1 MNGSSVATTIQSL
14 ADGDYQTLGVLYPF
28 FLLSLRIAVVLAM
41 TPVLYAMPIPARIR
55 ALLVLALSVVLA
67 FGLPFAPSLSPTD
80 TGGLLQAAFTEI
92 ALGATLA
99 MGILLAFAA
108 FAVAG
113 GILDIQIG
121 FGIAQVFDPVSSRP
135 SPLLVSAFN
144 YVAVLVFFLVNGHH
158 ALLRGIAY
166 SLERF
171 PVGAPWSLNTV
182 IAPVLKQVGGL
193 FSLGFA
199 LAAPVIF
206 CVLLVELAL
215 GTIARNL
222 PQINM
227 FALGIPVKIIVG
239 VAVLS
244 LWFAGM
250 GGAMSRVYSGIYS
263 TWDAIFLANTRP
275 EAVDKPYTSP
285 PPSPFGSGQ
294 RLPDGPR

>member
-1 MNGSSVATTIQSL
+1 MNGPAVATAMSSI
-14 ADGDYQTLGVLYPF
+14 AGGDYQALSGLYPF
-28 FLLSLRIAVVLAM
+28 FLVSLRIAVVLAM

-55 ALLVLALSVVLA
+55 ALIVLALSFVLA
-67 FGLPFAPSLSPTD
+67 CGLPATPSLLPPD
-80 TGGLLQAAFTEI
+80 TGGLLQAAFTEL

-182 IAPVLKQVGGL
+182 VGPVLKQIGGL

-215 GTIARNL
+215 GTVARNL

-250 GGAMSRVYSGIYS
+250 GGAMSRVYSSIYS
-263 TWDAIFLANTRP
+263 TWDAMFLATLAP
-275 EAVDKPYTSP
+275 QVVDT
-285 PPSPFGSGQ
+285 PSLRVPFGSGQ
-294 RLPDGPR
+294 RPPGGLR

>member
-1 MNGSSVATTIQSL
+1 MNGPPLATAMLSIVN
-14 ADGDYQTLGVLYPF
+14 GDYQALSGLYPF

-67 FGLPFAPSLSPTD
+67 FSLPATSSDLPPD
-80 TGGLLQAAFTEI
+80 TGGLLQAAFTEM

-99 MGILLAFAA
+99 MGVLLAFAA

-135 SPLLVSAFN
+135 SPLLVSTFN

-171 PVGAPWSLNTV
+171 PVGAPWSLNAV
-182 IAPVLKQVGGL
+182 IAPVLKQIGGL

-222 PQINM
+222 PQVNM
-227 FALGIPVKIIVG
+227 FALGIPVKIVVG

-250 GGAMSRVYSGIYS
+250 GGAMSRVYSSIYS
-263 TWDAIFLANTRP
+263 TWDAMFLATLAPQSVNN
-275 EAVDKPYTSP
+275 
-285 PPSPFGSGQ
+285 PSAGLPFGNGQ
-294 RLPDGPR
+294 RPPGGLR